1 MTRIILLLAASA
13 LATSPAF
20 AQHAGHNMPGMTTP
34 MPAKPA
40 AKKPV
45 AKKPA
50 AKKTAKKASPKKAAA
65 KKAAPKKATAK
76 KAAVRKSTVKKAV
89 EKPAVDP
96 HAGHDMSSMPGM
108 EMPTEPSKAD
118 SHAGHVMPTEQTAT
132 SPHAGHDM
140 SAMVVEPPIGP
151 PPPEA
156 LSGPQN
162 AADTVWGQAAMDPS
176 RAVLLGEHGSMRA
189 GKLLVDQLETRVRKG
204 RDGYFLNAEGWYG
217 GDIDK
222 LWLKTEVEGSYGR
235 KPEQAEFQALWS
247 HAINPWFNLQAG
259 ARLDVQP
266 DTRGHLVLGVEG
278 LAPYWIEVDAAA
290 FLSDKGDVTA
300 RVEAEHDMR
309 LTQKLILQPRVE
321 LDFAAQDM
329 PRERIGSGISSAELG
344 FRLRYQ
350 VVPQFAPYIGVN
362 YERAFGNTRRF
373 RRIDGEDLGG
383 WQFVAG
389 LRTWF

>member
-76 KAAVRKSTVKKAV
+76 KTAVRKSTVKKAV

-96 HAGHDMSSMPGM
+96 HAGHDMSSMAGM
-108 EMPTEPSKAD
+108 EMPTEPSKSD

-140 SAMVVEPPIGP
+140 SATAVEPPIGP

-189 GKLLVDQLETRVRKG
+189 GKLLIDQLETRVRKG

-309 LTQKLILQPRVE
+309 LAPKLILQPRVE
-321 LDFAAQDM
+321 LDFAAQDI
-329 PRERIGSGISSAELG
+329 PRERIGSGVSSAELG
-344 FRLRYQ
+344 LRLRYQ
-350 VVPQFAPYIGVN
+350 LAPQFAPYVGVN
-362 YERAFGNTRRF
+362 YERAFGDTRRF
-373 RRIDGEDLGG
+373 RRVEGEDLGG

-389 LRTWF
+389 LRAWF